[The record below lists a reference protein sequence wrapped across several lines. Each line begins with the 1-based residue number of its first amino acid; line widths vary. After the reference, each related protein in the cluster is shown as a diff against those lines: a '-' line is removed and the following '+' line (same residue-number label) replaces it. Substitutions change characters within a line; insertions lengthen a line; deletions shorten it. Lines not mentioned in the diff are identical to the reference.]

1 MDLIDE
7 YDDLVLELGCLVD
20 DELDPLFELS
30 TILGSCNHLRQI
42 E

>member
-1 MDLIDE
+1 MNLIDE

-20 DELDPLFELS
+20 DHLDPLLELA
-30 TILGSCNHLRQI
+30 TILGTCNHLGKI